1 METRPMEKD
10 KTTWNVIQIDVV
22 DGLLC
27 PQKVKTI
34 VQNAAYGS
42 LAAKTAIAIYKSY
55 SKAYTTVSLN
65 DLTKF
70 LREKFEKTYLTQ
82 EYHKGKSDE
91 DQYKDY
97 WMSESVSWIDDVR
110 HFVMFERVK

>member
-1 METRPMEKD
+1 MENLIMDKD
-10 KTTWNVIQIDVV
+10 KTTWNVIQVDV
-22 DGLLC
+22 DGLSQ

-55 SKAYTTVSLN
+55 SKAYTTVSLA
-65 DLTKF
+65 DLTNF

-91 DQYKDY
+91 DRYKNY
-97 WMSESVSWIDDVR
+97 WMSESFSWIDDV
-110 HFVMFERVK
+110 HHYVLFERVK

>member
-1 METRPMEKD
+1 MEKD
-10 KTTWNVIQIDVV
+10 KTTWNVIQVDVV
-22 DGLLC
+22 DGISC

-34 VQNAAYGS
+34 VQNTAYGS

-55 SKAYTTVSLN
+55 SKAYPKVSLA
-65 DLTKF
+65 DLTQF

-82 EYHKGKSDE
+82 EYHKGKPDE

-97 WMSESVSWIDDVR
+97 WMSESVSWLDDVK

>member
-1 METRPMEKD
+1 MEKNN
-10 KTTWNVIQIDVV
+10 TTWNAIQVDVV
-22 DGLLC
+22 EGIPC

-34 VQNAAYGS
+34 VQNAGYGS

-55 SKAYTTVSLN
+55 SKAYTTVSLV

-70 LREKFEKTYLTQ
+70 LREKFEKSYLTQ

-97 WMSESVSWIDDVR
+97 WMSESVSWIDDIH
-110 HFVMFERVK
+110 HFVLFERVK